1 MYQCE
6 KCGQWLIWDYRYG
19 FYCPKCGLPQLV
31 YSDKTLGGLPDEYT
45 VSSGTQSNC

>member
-19 FYCPKCGLPQLV
+19 FYCPKCGLQQLV
-31 YSDKTLGGLPDEYT
+31 YSDKTLGGLPHEYT